1 MKSPKWFA
9 LLIGLSLTA
18 TPGIAIA
25 QSSPPS
31 AKPAPQKP
39 IIPLKPNPPSSA
51 LPVNSTSW
59 KNPRLVFTLNALTE
73 GETKQIKEM
82 QKYEFEVGDS
92 TTYPVSISPDGKTLA
107 SGGINAVRLW
117 DLQTGKDTTAPLA
130 LTEGVLPS
138 GIKSL
143 SFSPDGQLLSV
154 ASGARETFQQSGG
167 NSSRQ
172 WRSGGIVEV
181 WNLRTRN
188 RLIWRDG
195 VGLGLGS
202 QAAISSSEQLI
213 YAGSGLKAINISDG
227 QSIFS
232 LPVMGG
238 TNQFFA
244 LLPSQNILV
253 SPKLIG
259 GIAFQDLKDGKSL
272 GSISDKTLSGSSN
285 SKLTLNLD
293 TCIAASPDEAMLAI
307 SRDGKVITIVNV
319 QNLRIKIQKRL
330 SSDIRQIESKHQGSM
345 TFMAFS
351 PDHQVLA
358 TASEDKTVKLWDVKT
373 GTLIT
378 TITEHGAKMTSVAFA
393 PDGKT
398 LVTSGMDGKV
408 RVWRND

>member
-1 MKSPKWFA
+1 MKYPKWFA
-9 LLIGLSLTA
+9 LLLGCSLTA
-18 TPGIAIA
+18 MPGVAIS
-25 QSSPPS
+25 QPSSPS
-31 AKPAPQKP
+31 AKPAAQKP
-39 IIPLKPNPPSSA
+39 IIPLKPNPPSGT
-51 LPVNSTSW
+51 LPVNSSSW

-73 GETKQIKEM
+73 TETKQIKEM
-82 QKYEFEVGDS
+82 QEDEFPVGNS
-92 TTYPVSISPDGKTLA
+92 SSYPVSISPDGKMLA
-107 SGGINAVRLW
+107 SGGINAVRFW
-117 DLQTGKDTTAPLA
+117 DLQTGKDVTAPLA
-130 LTEGVLPS
+130 LTQGVLPS

-154 ASGARETFQQSGG
+154 ASGARQIFQQSGG
-167 NSSRQ
+167 NSNRQ
-172 WRSGGIVEV
+172 WRAEGIVEV
-181 WNLRTRN
+181 WNLRNRN
-188 RLIWRDG
+188 RLGWRDA
-195 VGLGLGS
+195 VGLGS

-213 YAGSGLKAINISDG
+213 YAGSGLKVINISNG

-232 LPVMGG
+232 LPTMGG

-244 LLPSQNILV
+244 LLPIQNILV
-253 SPKLIG
+253 SPELIG

-285 SKLTLNLD
+285 SKLTLNLE
-293 TCIAASPDEAMLAI
+293 TCIAASPDEALLAI

-319 QNLRIKIQKRL
+319 QNLRIKIEKQL
-330 SSDIRQIESKHQGSM
+330 SSDIQQIESKHQGDI

-378 TITEHGAKMTSVAFA
+378 AITEHGAKMTSVAFA
-393 PDGKT
+393 PDGKM
-398 LVTSGMDGKV
+398 LVTSGMDGKI